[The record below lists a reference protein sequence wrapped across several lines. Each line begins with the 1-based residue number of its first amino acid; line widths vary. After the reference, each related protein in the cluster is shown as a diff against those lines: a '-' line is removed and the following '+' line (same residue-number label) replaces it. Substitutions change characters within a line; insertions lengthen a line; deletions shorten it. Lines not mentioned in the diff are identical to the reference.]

1 MSIIKYPVATE
12 KSVRMIDTNNTL
24 VFIVDRNATKPQI
37 RKAVEELLGVQV
49 MAVNT
54 HNDVE
59 NAKKA
64 YVRLSPATPAIDAAT
79 KLGLM

>member
-1 MSIIKYPVATE
+1 MSIIKHPVATE
-12 KSVRMIDTNNTL
+12 KSVRGIDTQNTL
-24 VFIVDRNATKPQI
+24 VFIVDRKATKPQI
-37 RKAVEELLGVQV
+37 KDEVERLLGVKV
-49 MAVNT
+49 LRVNT

-64 YVRLSPATPAIDAAT
+64 YVRLAPSTPAIDVAT